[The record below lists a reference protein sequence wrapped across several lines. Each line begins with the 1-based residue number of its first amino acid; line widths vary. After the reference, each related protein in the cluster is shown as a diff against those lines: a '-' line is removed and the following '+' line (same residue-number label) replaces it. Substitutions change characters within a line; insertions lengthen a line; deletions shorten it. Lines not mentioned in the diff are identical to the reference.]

1 MKQNSLAKN
10 MLWSSIG
17 NLVYCI
23 CLWAITILTVRLCSY
38 DQAGYLSLAMSA
50 SSTCST
56 IGLFSMRNF
65 QISDVTEEF
74 RISEY
79 VGSRFVTCFISVV
92 FCLFYSLQS
101 SSAYQGLCI
110 LAFMTIRLAECGI
123 DVIHGVDQKYGRYDI
138 IGKSLLLRG
147 ILTVLVFSFGL
158 IATNDLLITL
168 LITGCINLLAM
179 FGYDVRKTNKLEALH
194 PSFEIKKIVKLLKE
208 CAPLVAMSFL
218 LSMIPLIP
226 KSSVQEIIGNEM
238 LGIYSSIGSPTLVV
252 QVFATYAFNPL
263 LPKLAAHYNEREYS
277 EFLRIFHKLFIILI
291 AFSAVMLFG
300 ASLLGRFGLKILY
313 GSEILRYYDLFIPLV
328 WCTILTA
335 FVWILNSIVI
345 SIRKIYPMLIAMVVS
360 FGLDLVLSKYFINI
374 FEANGASYI
383 QILSYIV
390 FALSMIA
397 IVEKSIRREG
407 GMR

>member
-65 QISDVTEEF
+65 QISDVREEF

-101 SSAYQGLCI
+101 SSVYQGLCI

-179 FGYDVRKTNKLEALH
+179 FGYDVRKTNKLEALR

-291 AFSAVMLFG
+291 AFFAVMLFG

>member
-101 SSAYQGLCI
+101 SSVYQGLCI

-179 FGYDVRKTNKLEALH
+179 FGYDVRKTNKLEALR

>member
-65 QISDVTEEF
+65 QISDVREEF

-101 SSAYQGLCI
+101 SSVYQGLCI

-179 FGYDVRKTNKLEALH
+179 FGYDVRKTNKLEALR